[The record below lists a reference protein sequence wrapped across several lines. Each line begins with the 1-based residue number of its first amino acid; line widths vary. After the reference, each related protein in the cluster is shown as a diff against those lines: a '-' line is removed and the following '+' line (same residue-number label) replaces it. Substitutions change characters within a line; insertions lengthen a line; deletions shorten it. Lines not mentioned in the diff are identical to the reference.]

1 MTREETLSTSPRA
14 CILIDHPHA
23 YREWTIVAV
32 DSVPGFYHLEFSV
45 RLDRFETTIYRL
57 CLHESEFERI

>member
-14 CILIDHPHA
+14 FILIDHPHA

-32 DSVPGFYHLEFSV
+32 DSVPGFYHLEFSI
-45 RLDRFETTIYRL
+45 RRSFRNHDLPTLPSR
-57 CLHESEFERI
+57 ERI